1 VSLDEFRRDAAAWFA
16 VHAQPYDNHPLE
28 GLPHEE
34 SIVFEREWL
43 RTLNTVG
50 YGAPHVPVEWGGGG
64 YSLREQTIIYE
75 EWARSGA
82 PPVPSFAVSRYHVPS
97 TFLLCGSPAQREQ
110 YVADAINGTIWCQGF
125 SEPAAGSDL
134 ASLRTSARREGDH
147 FVLNGQKV
155 WSSFAHL
162 ARWCL
167 LLARTSSDGPKHKGI
182 SYFVLDMHAP
192 GVEVRPI
199 RQASGRS
206 EFNEI
211 FLDEVRIPAANL
223 IGAENDGWSVAQ
235 RTLAAERGPLTV
247 QMIERVF
254 SRVQALATEVDAAGH
269 DTGEP
274 SSDQTNVAL
283 YAARA
288 LSLRALAMDAID
300 SSEAGVDLPEASS
313 VVNVG
318 VTELDRA
325 VTDLRS
331 ARAAMATGL
340 VAPAAINNNIGGE
353 LLAHPL
359 LDFLDSWA
367 GTIAGGTN
375 EVQRNI
381 IAERILGL
389 PREPAK

>member
-1 VSLDEFRRDAAAWFA
+1 VSLDEFRRDVAAWFA
-16 VHAQPYDNHPLE
+16 VHAQPYANHPLE

-34 SIVFEREWL
+34 SIIFEREWL
-43 RTLNTVG
+43 RTLNTAG
-50 YGAPHVPVEWGGGG
+50 YGAPHVPARWGGGG

-75 EWARSGA
+75 EWTRSGA

-97 TFLLCGSPAQREQ
+97 TFLLCGSSAQQER
-110 YVADAINGTIWCQGF
+110 YVADAISGTVWCQGF
-125 SEPAAGSDL
+125 SEPSAGSDL

-147 FVLNGQKV
+147 YVVNGQKV

-167 LLARTSSDGPKHKGI
+167 LLARTKTAGPKHKGI
-182 SYFVLDMHAP
+182 SYFVLDMDAP

-211 FLDEVRIPAANL
+211 FLDDVHIPVENL

-254 SRVQALATEVDAAGH
+254 ARVQSLATDVAATGHEDGEVGA
-269 DTGEP
+269 
-274 SSDQTNVAL
+274 DQAKVAV

-288 LSLRALAMDAID
+288 LALRSLAMDAID
-300 SSEAGVDLPEASS
+300 SSEAGVDLHEASS

-331 ARAAMATGL
+331 VRAALRTGL
-340 VAPAAINNNIGGE
+340 VAPVAINNAIGGE

-389 PREPAK
+389 PREPAR